1 MPRILKL
8 RHHLASAC
16 RRFVSDRP
24 VLGLTMAKLTL
35 RIDFET
41 ADAIGPGKIRLL
53 EHVRDTGSISAAGR
67 AMDMS
72 YRRAWLLVDMLNN
85 AFREPVVSTKLGGKA
100 GGGAVLTR
108 FGEELVRSYREME
121 LVAHAALRPHLVR
134 LEAAIAPARDRSP
147 IIRPAVAPPPRRLKS
162 GAARP
167 RS

>member
-1 MPRILKL
+1 
-8 RHHLASAC
+8 
-16 RRFVSDRP
+16 
-24 VLGLTMAKLTL
+24 MAKLTL

-72 YRRAWLLVDMLNN
+72 YRRAWLLIDRLNN
-85 AFREPVVSTKLGGKA
+85 AFREPVVATKLGGRA
-100 GGGAVLTR
+100 GGGAALTP
-108 FGEELVRSYREME
+108 FGAALIKNYREME
-121 LVAHAALRPHLVR
+121 LLAHAVLRPHLAM
-134 LEAAIAPARDRSP
+134 LEAAIDPAGKPAP

-162 GAARP
+162 AGARP